1 MAYRQQGRWLEAYDD
16 YEAAI
21 ALLEALPMPYEAA
34 RTQREAGLAR
44 LARGRRGDR
53 RRAAALLKRARQ
65 HFADLGAG
73 RDEEIVEA
81 ILSAA
86 GLTTAGEQGPGP
98 LTARER
104 EVAELVTQGLSN
116 GEIAGRLFITEK
128 TAAFHVGNIL
138 NKLGF
143 NSRVEIAVY
152 MAQQA

>member
-1 MAYRQQGRWLEAYDD
+1 MAYRQRGRWLEAYDD
-16 YEAAI
+16 YEAAAAI
-21 ALLEALPMPYEAA
+21 LEELPMPYEAA
-34 RTQREAGLAR
+34 RTQRQAGLAR

-86 GLTTAGEQGPGP
+86 GLTTEGERGPGP

-116 GEIAGRLFITEK
+116 GEIAERLFITEK